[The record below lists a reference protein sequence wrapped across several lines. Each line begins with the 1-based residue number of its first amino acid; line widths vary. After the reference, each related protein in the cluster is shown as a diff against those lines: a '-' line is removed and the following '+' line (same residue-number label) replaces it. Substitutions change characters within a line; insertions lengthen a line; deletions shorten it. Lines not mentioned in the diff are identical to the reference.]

1 MRILNF
7 DLRYAIY
14 DTRKTMTD
22 HWYLGIDLGAS
33 TFKCGLISP
42 EWKIVARNEAPTH
55 ALEGPAQATERLAQN
70 VRALYAQLPQGAMI
84 SALGICSPGPIEH
97 NTGMIVDP
105 PNLTGWRNVPFAQM
119 MSEKL
124 GIPVSL
130 EHDAK
135 AAALGEFHFGAAR
148 GVNSMALIIVG
159 TGVGGAFIVD
169 GKLYRG
175 EQDAAGEVGHFTVD
189 MDGPICT
196 CGSNGCVECYAGGPA
211 IMNAYMYA
219 TRKKVESAEEI
230 VRAALA
236 GDEIAQRVFER
247 AGRAL
252 GAGIATI
259 AMTLDISTFVLFGS
273 VVKAGDLLLEPA
285 RRAVPKYSHKSISSR
300 VRVMVGELGNDAG
313 ILGAAWGARTADG

>member
-1 MRILNF
+1 MSEPW
-7 DLRYAIY
+7 
-14 DTRKTMTD
+14 
-22 HWYLGIDLGAS
+22 HLGVDLGAS

-42 EWKIVARNEAPTH
+42 EWKIVARKEAPTR
-55 ALEGPAQATERLAQN
+55 ALEGPVQAADRIAEN
-70 VRALYAQLPQGAMI
+70 VRALQEQLPPGETLR
-84 SALGICSPGPIEH
+84 ALGICSPGPIDH
-97 NTGMIVDP
+97 FNGIIVDP

-119 MSEKL
+119 LSERL
-124 GIPVSL
+124 SLPVSL

-135 AAALGEFHFGAAR
+135 AAALGEYHFGAGR
-148 GVNSMALIIVG
+148 GAKAMCLIIVG
-159 TGVGGAFIVD
+159 TGIGGAFIFD

-175 EQDAAGEVGHFTVD
+175 EHDAAGEVGHFTVD

-196 CGSNGCVECYAGGPA
+196 CGSNGCVESYAGGPA

-230 VRAALA
+230 VRAARE
-236 GDEIAQRVFER
+236 GDEIARRVFER

-259 AMTLDISTFVLFGS
+259 AMTLDLSTFVLFGS

-300 VRVMVGELGNDAG
+300 VKIMVGELGNDAG
-313 ILGAAWGARTADG
+313 ILGAAWGAWSTDKQSG